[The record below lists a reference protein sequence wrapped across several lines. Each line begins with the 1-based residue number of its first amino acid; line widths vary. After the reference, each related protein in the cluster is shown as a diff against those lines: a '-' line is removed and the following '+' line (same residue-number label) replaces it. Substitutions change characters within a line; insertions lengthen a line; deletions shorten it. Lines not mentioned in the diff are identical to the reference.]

1 MVMPRMLAHEF
12 AHLLGSDHD
21 GQAVRSVGVI
31 VIIPH
36 ADLVIDD
43 LFKL

>member
-21 GQAVRSVGVI
+21 GQAGRFVGVI
-31 VIIPH
+31 VIIAH
-36 ADLVIDD
+36 ADLLIDD
-43 LFKL
+43 MFKL

>member
-21 GQAVRSVGVI
+21 GQAVRFVGVI

-36 ADLVIDD
+36 AHLVIDD
-43 LFKL
+43 FLKL